1 MVKHTPA
8 PVGGRRKTMKKGG
21 RKSRR
26 VASKKTRKGVK
37 KGRSRRVRRRGGA
50 DEEKMKQATEIV
62 KAYLA
67 YNGLFNDRLREER
80 GLPYDKG
87 ADAEKTKA
95 KIARLMQ
102 EEEAAKTAY
111 DTIWENSP
119 DDVRDLFDEARERY
133 VKELR
138 DQDEAAAEEGDED
151 ERDYQQEEMEAAYY
165 DAARR

>member
-1 MVKHTPA
+1 
-8 PVGGRRKTMKKGG
+8 MKKGD

-67 YNGLFNDRLREER
+67 YNGLFNDRFREER
-80 GLPYDKG
+80 GLPYDRG
-87 ADAEKTKA
+87 ADVEKTKA

-119 DDVRDLFDEARERY
+119 DDVRELFDEARERY
-133 VKELR
+133 LKELR
-138 DQDEAAAEEGDED
+138 DQDEAAAEEEGYDSAED
-151 ERDYQQEEMEAAYY
+151 AQAFAERQYEES
-165 DAARR
+165 DLGSRFGGRK